1 MISFFKLLFKEDKK
15 SILKTAYRS
24 LVIFSVFQG
33 LSISVCNFLFLKFNG
48 LQAYEPYTIAIYLSF
63 MLLSL
68 VAIGISALMIACAFY
83 FYLELKKEEKQIKIN
98 S

>member
-24 LVIFSVFQG
+24 PVFQG

-83 FYLELKKEEKQIKIN
+83 FYLELKKEEKQIQIN

>member
-1 MISFFKLLFKEDKK
+1 MILINN
-15 SILKTAYRS
+15 ILKFLPKNY
-24 LVIFSVFQG
+24 
-33 LSISVCNFLFLKFNG
+33 FLFLKFNG

-83 FYLELKKEEKQIKIN
+83 FYLELKKEEKQIQIN

>member
-68 VAIGISALMIACAFY
+68 GSGLVIFKGTKTGYAEGMEVSHAYPVLIP
-83 FYLELKKEEKQIKIN
+83 
-98 S
+98 